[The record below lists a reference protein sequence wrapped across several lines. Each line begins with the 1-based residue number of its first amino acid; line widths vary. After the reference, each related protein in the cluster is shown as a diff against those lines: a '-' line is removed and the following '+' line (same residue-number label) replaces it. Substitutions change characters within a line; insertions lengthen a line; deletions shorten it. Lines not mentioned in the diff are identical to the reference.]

1 MKINKCE
8 KFLKELFFYILLL
21 HRNNSLVRKI
31 FPIII
36 GLLLVAGFYYLASTS
51 GLDNNTFRELDLLIT
66 SEHNQLKLDY
76 AQMKISQQQYFEK
89 LEELSKK
96 EDHLFNEVK
105 LHKFENITE
114 HNYWYRSRL
123 KFPSNIKMEIFRIT
137 QAKKD
142 SL

>member
-1 MKINKCE
+1 M
-8 KFLKELFFYILLL
+8 
-21 HRNNSLVRKI
+21 RKA

-51 GLDNNTFRELDLLIT
+51 GLDDKTFRKLDQLIT
-66 SEHNQLKLDY
+66 SEHNQLKIDY
-76 AQMKISQQQYFEK
+76 AQMKINQQQYFEK

-96 EDHLFNEVK
+96 EDDLFNEVK
-105 LHKFENITE
+105 LHKFEDKTE
-114 HNYWYRSRL
+114 HNYWHLSRL

>member
-1 MKINKCE
+1 MEINKCE

-36 GLLLVAGFYYLASTS
+36 GLLLVVGFYYLASTS

-76 AQMKISQQQYFEK
+76 A
-89 LEELSKK
+89 
-96 EDHLFNEVK
+96 H
-105 LHKFENITE
+105 EN
-114 HNYWYRSRL
+114 
-123 KFPSNIKMEIFRIT
+123 
-137 QAKKD
+137 
-142 SL
+142 

>member
-1 MKINKCE
+1 M
-8 KFLKELFFYILLL
+8 
-21 HRNNSLVRKI
+21 RKI
-31 FPIII
+31 FPVII
-36 GLLLVAGFYYLASTS
+36 GLLLVAGFYYLVSIS
-51 GLDNNTFRELDLLIT
+51 GLDDKTFRELDLLII

-76 AQMKISQQQYFEK
+76 AQMKVSQRQYFEK
-89 LEELSKK
+89 LKELSNK
-96 EDHLFNEVK
+96 EDDLFTEVK

-114 HNYWYRSRL
+114 HNYWHRSRL

>member
-1 MKINKCE
+1 M
-8 KFLKELFFYILLL
+8 
-21 HRNNSLVRKI
+21 RKA

-36 GLLLVAGFYYLASTS
+36 GLILVAGFYYLASTS
-51 GLDNNTFRELDLLIT
+51 GLDDNTFRELDLLIT

-76 AQMKISQQQYFEK
+76 AQMKISQFQYFENLK
-89 LEELSKK
+89 ELSKK
-96 EDHLFNEVK
+96 EDDLFKEVK

-114 HNYWYRSRL
+114 YNYWHRGRL

>member
-1 MKINKCE
+1 M
-8 KFLKELFFYILLL
+8 
-21 HRNNSLVRKI
+21 RKI

-51 GLDNNTFRELDLLIT
+51 GLDDKTYRELDLLIT

-89 LEELSKK
+89 LKELSKK
-96 EDHLFNEVK
+96 EDDLFNEVK
-105 LHKFENITE
+105 LHKFKNITE
-114 HNYWYRSRL
+114 HNYWHRGRL

-137 QAKKD
+137 LVKKD

>member
-1 MKINKCE
+1 M
-8 KFLKELFFYILLL
+8 
-21 HRNNSLVRKI
+21 RKI

-51 GLDNNTFRELDLLIT
+51 GLDDKTFRELDLLIT

-76 AQMKISQQQYFEK
+76 AQMKMDQRQYLAK
-89 LEELSKK
+89 LKELSKK
-96 EDHLFNEVK
+96 EDDLFNEVK
-105 LHKFENITE
+105 LHKFENVKE
-114 HNYWYRSRL
+114 YNYWHRSRL

>member
-1 MKINKCE
+1 MKKA
-8 KFLKELFFYILLL
+8 
-21 HRNNSLVRKI
+21 

-36 GLLLVAGFYYLASTS
+36 GLLVIAGLYYLVSTS
-51 GLDNNTFRELDLLIT
+51 GLDDKTFRELDLLIT
-66 SEHNQLKLDY
+66 IEHNQLKLDY

-96 EDHLFNEVK
+96 EDDLFNEVK
-105 LHKFENITE
+105 LHKFKDITE
-114 HNYWYRSRL
+114 HNYWHRGRL